1 MSRLSDKPVSTR
13 SSCCLGCCCRFTCV
27 SAELAIRSCCAPAAN
42 PGSIGDDGNGMVLN
56 SDRDHVIAT
65 LRAHERELKGFGI
78 VRLRLFGSIARGEAG
93 NDVDLV
99 AEFDRALSLIDLVG
113 LENRL
118 SDLLGRPVDLAQERM
133 LKPRVRANVDREA
146 LLAF

>member
-1 MSRLSDKPVSTR
+1 M
-13 SSCCLGCCCRFTCV
+13 G
-27 SAELAIRSCCAPAAN
+27 E
-42 PGSIGDDGNGMVLN
+42 NGVDMVLS

-65 LRAHERELKGFGI
+65 LRAHKEELKNAGI
-78 VRLRLFGSIARGEAG
+78 VRLRLFGSLARGEAG
-93 NDVDLV
+93 NDVDLA

>member
-1 MSRLSDKPVSTR
+1 MRD
-13 SSCCLGCCCRFTCV
+13 
-27 SAELAIRSCCAPAAN
+27 N
-42 PGSIGDDGNGMVLN
+42 GNGMVAN

-65 LRAHERELKGFGI
+65 LRAHERELKNSGI
-78 VRLRLFGSIARGEAG
+78 VRLRLFGSVARGEAG